1 MLKIKAILGG
11 WGRIVSCP
19 LRVDQVQIIFLVFH
33 TIQIQM
39 RNTSWHSHAWW
50 FKESS
55 GPCFQS
61 FVFCFQSC
69 FFGYIFVSNPDFQV
83 FTFCSQSM
91 FFVWSRFF
99 IQVFWF
105 SVFIPVSDPSFFGL
119 ISVPNSG
126 FLVFWIHLF
135 SRFPIH
141 ISAAQSTAILRLIT
155 WVFNQK
161 IRNYKQMQITKYWDH
176 LVHQVKG
183 WLDLC
188 KALRILEL
196 LKVIRHVA
204 TLHLIKK
211 DIICIWAR
219 KTLLPLIK
227 KKKKSSQP
235 KHCLRRTSIS

>member
-1 MLKIKAILGG
+1 MHGSFQRKQRSLFSIL
-11 WGRIVSCP
+11 C
-19 LRVDQVQIIFLVFH
+19 FLFP
-33 TIQIQM
+33 ILL
-39 RNTSWHSHAWW
+39 
-50 FKESS
+50 
-55 GPCFQS
+55 
-61 FVFCFQSC
+61 
-69 FFGYIFVSNPDFQV
+69 FGYIFVSNPDFQV

-161 IRNYKQMQITKYWDH
+161 MPKIDI
-176 LVHQVKG
+176 
-183 WLDLC
+183 LD
-188 KALRILEL
+188 ALGDEMTSILKTIL
-196 LKVIRHVA
+196 TTNPDNTSWQSILTNNLDMPGICLKHA
-204 TLHLIKK
+204 E
-211 DIICIWAR
+211 ICIRYSWNMPEIPPRYAQDMPKICPRYAQEMR
-219 KTLLPLIK
+219 KICLIHD
-227 KKKKSSQP
+227 QDMP
-235 KHCLRRTSIS
+235 KIYLI